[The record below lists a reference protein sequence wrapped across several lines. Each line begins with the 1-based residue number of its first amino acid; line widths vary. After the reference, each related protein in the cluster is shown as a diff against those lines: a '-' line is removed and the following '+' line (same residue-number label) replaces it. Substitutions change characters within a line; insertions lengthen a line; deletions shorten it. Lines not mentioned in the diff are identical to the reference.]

1 MQWKQTNCH
10 RIVDFQIF
18 KTELRSYVCQ
28 VLFTKAHG
36 FAGAALR

>member
-1 MQWKQTNCH
+1 MEADKLSQDCGL
-10 RIVDFQIF
+10 QIF